1 MVLTGDQE
9 EVVVGEDTEE
19 AMKAMEE
26 AKKAEEMEVAGETIT
41 EMEVVAGETVTT
53 KMTALLN
60 LDLVISTKSM
70 VKI

>member
-9 EVVVGEDTEE
+9 DVVVGEDTEE

-26 AKKAEEMEVAGETIT
+26 AKKAEEMEAAGETIT